1 MTRIPPQSTDSER
14 ALISS
19 MLQDKT
25 ACDIAFTTAKED
37 YFYHPTHQ
45 ILFRA
50 MDGLY
55 KVNKP
60 IDQLTVVVELQR
72 LKLISEVS
80 AVDVAEISNR
90 VPTGANAKYYLDI
103 VQEAYKRRQ
112 LIHNSTEIIDR
123 AYDGVDDINEVI
135 DEYQSKLSESRDNGI
150 ESSSMMDLMLSME
163 DEKVTS
169 NYKKLEV

>member
-1 MTRIPPQSTDSER
+1 MTRIPPQSIDSER

-37 YFYHPTHQ
+37 FFYHYEHQ

-55 KVNKP
+55 KANKP

-72 LKLISEVS
+72 LKLIDEVGG
-80 AVDVAEISNR
+80 AYGVADISNR
-90 VPTGANAKYYLDI
+90 VPTGANAKYYLNI
-103 VQEAYKRRQ
+103 VHEAYKGER
-112 LIHNSTEIIDR
+112 
-123 AYDGVDDINEVI
+123 
-135 DEYQSKLSESRDNGI
+135 
-150 ESSSMMDLMLSME
+150 
-163 DEKVTS
+163 
-169 NYKKLEV
+169 